1 MTLLVQVAMQLWL
14 SSAAMVTLL
23 AIVISRLKTPPI
35 ISSPYRRAFETLPH
49 YSPFFWVP
57 AIIIEP
63 ILCAL
68 VLRKARGLLRART
81 GLSALLA
88 RGSLV
93 CFLPFSHSYE
103 LRVSLPNGWVIAFPS
118 LLGYCLLFNIRR
130 HLEPGGGEMSRC
142 RRIWLPRQAQAG
154 DAVPDGSNAPAVARS
169 ASRV

>member
-1 MTLLVQVAMQLWL
+1 
-14 SSAAMVTLL
+14 MVTLL
-23 AIVISRLKTPPI
+23 AIVISGLKTPPI

-93 CFLPFSHSYE
+93 CFFAVFADLLSILVPWLIDPLNTVFLP
-103 LRVSLPNGWVIAFPS
+103 WVIAFPS
-118 LLGYCLLFNIRR
+118 LLGYRLLLSIRR
-130 HLEPGGGEMSRC
+130 HLEPG
-142 RRIWLPRQAQAG
+142 QAG
-154 DAVPDGSNAPAVARS
+154 DAVPDDSNAPAVTRS

>member
-1 MTLLVQVAMQLWL
+1 
-14 SSAAMVTLL
+14 MVTLL
-23 AIVISRLKTPPI
+23 AIVISGLKTPPI

-93 CFLPFSHSYE
+93 FFADLLSILVPWLIDPLNTVFLPF
-103 LRVSLPNGWVIAFPS
+103 RVSLPNGWVIAFPS
-118 LLGYCLLFNIRR
+118 LLGYRLLLTWRR
-130 HLEPGGGEMSRC
+130 GDVEM
-142 RRIWLPRQAQAG
+142 LTYLVTQGQAG
-154 DAVPDGSNAPAVARS
+154 DAVPDDSNAPAVTRS